1 MKDKPV
7 KQKKKILLVEDD
19 PFIAD
24 IYQEK
29 LNRKEFDVKVVND
42 GREAVT
48 VIKQDKPDILLLDIV
63 LPGIG
68 GWQILRKLKKG
79 GLFKKMKVIVL
90 SNLGQ
95 QEEVS
100 KGLEMG
106 AVKYLIKAQFTPA
119 EVAEEI
125 KKIINN

>member
-1 MKDKPV
+1 M
-7 KQKKKILLVEDD
+7 LVEDD

-29 LNRKEFDVKVVND
+29 LNREGLELKVVND
-42 GREAVT
+42 GKNAVT

-68 GWQILRKLKKG
+68 GWQILRELKKD
-79 GLFKKMKVIVL
+79 GLLKKMKVIVL

-95 QEEVS
+95 QEEVA

-106 AVKYLIKAQFTPA
+106 AARYLIKAQFTPA
-119 EVAEEI
+119 EVVDEI
-125 KKIINN
+125 KKIISNQ